1 MFDVN
6 WCVGFC
12 RSQGPG
18 RTRGGELREWCTTGR
33 AKGVVCVA
41 SGFRLVQIYEDK
53 IKVTDQ
59 QAHELFDVNMLLFM
73 SVVMAEVEESG
84 EVV

>member
-1 MFDVN
+1 M
-6 WCVGFC
+6 
-12 RSQGPG
+12 
-18 RTRGGELREWCTTGR
+18 
-33 AKGVVCVA
+33 A
-41 SGFRLVQIYEDK
+41 SGFRLVQIYKDK